1 MLHPGESAWTPGV
14 FKLKGRSL
22 DLQRAL
28 DETCH
33 QALLGQGFI
42 MSKIAYRLWH
52 GGLMIRLLKSWKVLP

>member
-28 DETCH
+28 GETCH

-52 GGLMIRLLKSWKVLP
+52 GGL